1 MFKAVIFDLDGVIL
15 DSMPFHVRS
24 WKEAFARYGYKV
36 RAKDLYLN
44 EGAVEADGTEQLI
57 YEGEKSLSAERFN
70 SILRLQQDIFC
81 SRYAVKVKTFSSWK
95 SSEGFLLTR

>member
-44 EGAVEADGTEQLI
+44 EGAVEADG
-57 YEGEKSLSAERFN
+57 AEHLKEADR
-70 SILRLQQDIFC
+70 
-81 SRYAVKVKTFSSWK
+81 TFSSWK
-95 SSEGFLLTR
+95 SLEGFLLTR